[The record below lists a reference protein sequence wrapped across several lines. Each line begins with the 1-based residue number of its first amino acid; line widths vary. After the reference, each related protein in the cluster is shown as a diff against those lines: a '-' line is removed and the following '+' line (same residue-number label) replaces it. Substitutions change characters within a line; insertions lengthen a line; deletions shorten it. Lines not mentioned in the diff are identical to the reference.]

1 MIVWCNKV
9 ILKAIK
15 LKSIMKHN
23 SFLESPAKAA
33 SQALLGLK
41 QQLLQQHNE
50 NQRQR
55 QSQERAS
62 SELGFHGNQQTVSLL
77 CIYYI
82 NDIINIF

>member
-1 MIVWCNKV
+1 
-9 ILKAIK
+9 
-15 LKSIMKHN
+15 MKHN

-55 QSQERAS
+55 QSQERAL
-62 SELGFHGNQQTVSLL
+62 SELGFHGNQQTVSFL

-82 NDIINIF
+82 IDMLNISFKFNVLNNLAIKEKI